1 MQLIS
6 HAKTAFFSG
15 QYLLAADLYQRAM
28 AEQPELAHLYLI
40 TLNMARRKLGLDPL
54 SERDLPV
61 MPLSSPVPTELSS
74 PRVDA
79 AGGGKVML
87 EDLYFRVAE
96 AMRSL
101 PGFHGTQQPL
111 VSVLMTSYNVADTIE
126 EAVISVLRQNW
137 PNLELVVVDDASTDA
152 TWSILQRLQKSVGN
166 LRCRRLNSNLGTYFA
181 KNYALQLSRG
191 EFIFFQNGRDLCHPE
206 RIRLCM
212 RHLMQPNVVCVR
224 GAYSR
229 VLFPSGQVLP
239 INGMVSKL
247 GLITLGVRRQVFN
260 DIGFFNCTSKASDEE
275 FFQRL
280 NTWVVHK
287 AKEVRNLEL
296 PLYYTT
302 LHEGSLFGDMIAND
316 PEADGTIEQR
326 PSASRANYVEAF
338 TRQHH
343 ELGVERFR
351 DFFRY
356 PVIRDLIP
364 VMPDMSYLT
373 NPTQPVIV
381 SLCSIPERAELLRQT
396 LASLAPQVDAMHVY
410 LDRYESIPDFVRDCH
425 PQVQV
430 YLSHDYPGLRDN
442 GKFLAFAAQP
452 GDCYYFTADDDILYP
467 PDYVASMIRRIEHY
481 GREAVIG
488 VHGVLLPEEA
498 EGYFS
503 VYRKVLMFKREL
515 EHDALVNNLGTGT
528 VAFHST
534 LLRGLE
540 LEHFQESGMADLYLS
555 VFCKQRNIPMIAIA
569 RPDDWLQEL
578 PSPNTSL
585 YQEFSQANDQQ
596 SLLIRTHKPWGYAAI
611 RQAVGG
617 AAHRANGTE
626 IGQRLEALVPQLH
639 LCLR

>member
-6 HAKTAFFSG
+6 HAKTAFRSG

-28 AEQPELAHLYLI
+28 AEQPELAHFYLVM
-40 TLNMARRKLGLDPL
+40 LNMARKKLGLEPL
-54 SERDLPV
+54 SKQDLSA
-61 MPLSSPVPTELSS
+61 MPSSPMPTGLSSSAVA
-74 PRVDA
+74 A
-79 AGGGKVML
+79 AGGRPVML
-87 EDLYFRVAE
+87 EDVYRRVAE
-96 AMRSL
+96 AIRSL
-101 PGFHGTQQPL
+101 PGMGHTQWPL
-111 VSVLMTSYNVADTIE
+111 VSVLMTAHDVADYIE
-126 EAVISVLRQNW
+126 EAVISVLRQSW
-137 PNLELVVVDDASTDA
+137 PNLELLVVDDASTDA
-152 TWSILQRLQKSVGN
+152 SWSILQRLQKSVGN

-181 KNYALQLSRG
+181 KNYALQLARG
-191 EFIFFQNGRDLCHPE
+191 EFIFFQDGDDLCHPE
-206 RIRLCM
+206 RIRLAM
-212 RHLMQPNVVCVR
+212 QQLMQPNVVCVR

-239 INGMVSKL
+239 VNGMVSNL
-247 GLITLGVRRQVFN
+247 GLITLGLRRQVF
-260 DIGFFNCTSKASDEE
+260 DEIGFFNCTSKASDEE
-275 FFQRL
+275 FYQRL
-280 NTWVVHK
+280 NAWAVHK
-287 AKEVRNLEL
+287 DREVRNLEL
-296 PLYYTT
+296 PLYYNTMR
-302 LHEGSLFGDMIAND
+302 EGSLFADMITND
-316 PEADGTIEQR
+316 PKVDGMIEQR

-338 TRQHH
+338 TRKHQ
-343 ELGVERFR
+343 ELGVECFR

-373 NPTQPVIV
+373 NPTQSVVV

-396 LASLAPQVDAMHVY
+396 LASLAPQVDVLHVY

-442 GKFLAFAAQP
+442 GKFLAFAAQSE
-452 GDCYYFTADDDILYP
+452 DCYYFTADDDILYP
-467 PDYVASMIRRIEHY
+467 PDYVASMIRRIEYY

-503 VYRKVLMFKREL
+503 VYRKVLMFKKEL

-540 LEHFQESGMADLYLS
+540 LKHFRESGMADLYLS

-578 PSPNTSL
+578 PSLNTSL
-585 YQEFSQANDQQ
+585 YHEFRKADEQQ
-596 SLLIRTHKPWGYAAI
+596 SALIRTHKPWGFAAI
-611 RQAVGG
+611 RLAVGG
-617 AAHRANGTE
+617 AAQRAKRTE
-626 IGQRLEALVPQLH
+626 VGQRLEALIPRLH

>member
-6 HAKTAFFSG
+6 HAKTAFCSG
-15 QYLLAADLYQRAM
+15 QYLLAAELYQRAM

-40 TLNMARRKLGLDPL
+40 TLNMARRKLGLEPL
-54 SERDLPV
+54 SERDLSV
-61 MPLSSPVPTELSS
+61 ISLSSPVPTELSS

-79 AGGGKVML
+79 SGGRKVML
-87 EDLYFRVAE
+87 EDLYLRVAE
-96 AMRSL
+96 AMRKL
-101 PGFHGTQQPL
+101 PGTHGTQQPL
-111 VSVLMTSYNVADTIE
+111 VSVLMTSHNVADYIE

-137 PNLELVVVDDASTDA
+137 PNLELLVVDDASTDA

-166 LRCRRLNSNLGTYFA
+166 LRCRRINSNLGTYFA
-181 KNYALQLSRG
+181 KNYALQLARG
-191 EFIFFQNGRDLCHPE
+191 EFIFFQDGDDLCHPE
-206 RIRLCM
+206 RIRLGM
-212 RHLMQPNVVCVR
+212 QHLMQPNVVCVR

-239 INGMVSKL
+239 VNGVVSKL
-247 GLITLGVRRQVFN
+247 GLITLGVRRQVF
-260 DIGFFNCTSKASDEE
+260 DEIGFFNCTSKASDQE

-280 NTWVVHK
+280 NAWAAQKGRKVH
-287 AKEVRNLEL
+287 NLEL
-296 PLYYTT
+296 PLYYST
-302 LHEGSLFGDMIAND
+302 LRERSLYADMISND
-316 PEADGTIEQR
+316 PAVDRTIEL
-326 PSASRANYVEAF
+326 PPTASHANYVEAF
-338 TRQHH
+338 TRQHQ

-373 NPTQPVIV
+373 NPTQPVV
-381 SLCSIPERAELLRQT
+381 ASLCSIPERAELLRQT
-396 LASLAPQVDAMHVY
+396 LASLAPQVDALHVY

-425 PQVQV
+425 PQIQV
-430 YLSHDYPGLRDN
+430 YLSQDYPGLRDN

-452 GDCYYFTADDDILYP
+452 EDCYYFTADDDILYP

-498 EGYFS
+498 QGYFS
-503 VYRKVLMFKREL
+503 VYRKVMMFKREL

-528 VAFHST
+528 VAFHSS
-534 LLRGLE
+534 LLRGLNIQ
-540 LEHFQESGMADLYLS
+540 HFQESGMADLYLS

-585 YQEFSQANDQQ
+585 YQEFSKADDQQ

-611 RQAVGG
+611 RQAVAG
-617 AAHRANGTE
+617 AAQRANGTE
-626 IGQRLEALVPQLH
+626 VGQRLEALVPQLH